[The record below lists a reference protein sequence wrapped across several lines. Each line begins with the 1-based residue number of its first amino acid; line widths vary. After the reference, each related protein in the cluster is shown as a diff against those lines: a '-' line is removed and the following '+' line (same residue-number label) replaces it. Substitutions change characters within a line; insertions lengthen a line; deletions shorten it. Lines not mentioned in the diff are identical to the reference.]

1 MAKSKVKRY
10 NEDGYVTSD
19 DSNSGMK
26 EAYDEGALERA
37 NASEDSQAIANEAKG
52 DTMLKAMRDAST
64 APKGMA
70 KPRVSAPAVKPS
82 APAAKSATPAAKTTA
97 KDENYS
103 NEGRY
108 KAAPTTTAKKET
120 YVDMSGKVQ
129 TKKSAADRDAEMAAR
144 RESLV
149 SGIKKVGS
157 SIGDMFSKAKQN
169 YESTRPVSR
178 QVQRERDQAAARGN
192 LAKGGMASSASK
204 RADGIATKGKTRG
217 KMC

>member
-10 NEDGYVTSD
+10 NGEDNSYITGE
-19 DSNSGMK
+19 DSNAGMK

-37 NASEDSQAIANEAKG
+37 NSYEDSQAIANEAKG

-64 APKGMA
+64 APKAAARPRAAAPKADVASAIAKTMA
-70 KPRVSAPAVKPS
+70 ANK
-82 APAAKSATPAAKTTA
+82 ATPAAKEESKPTA
-97 KDENYS
+97 
-103 NEGRY
+103 
-108 KAAPTTTAKKET
+108 AAKPTTSAKKET

-129 TKKSAADRDAEMAAR
+129 TKKSAADRDADMAAR
-144 RESLV
+144 RESLM

-178 QVQRERDQAAARGN
+178 QVQKERDQAAARGN
-192 LAKGGMASSASK
+192 LAKGGTASS

-217 KMC
+217 RMC

>member
-1 MAKSKVKRY
+1 MKKVNRY
-10 NEDGYVTSD
+10 NGEDNSYITGE
-19 DSNSGMK
+19 DSNAGMK

-37 NASEDSQAIANEAKG
+37 NSSAESQAIANEAKG
-52 DTMLKAMRDAST
+52 EAMLKSMRDKAT
-64 APKGMA
+64 IA
-70 KPRVSAPAVKPS
+70 KPKASAPTAKSS
-82 APAAKSATPAAKTTA
+82 APAAKSSTPTVKEETKTEVVT
-97 KDENYS
+97 K
-103 NEGRY
+103 
-108 KAAPTTTAKKET
+108 PTTSTKKET

-144 RESLV
+144 RESAM
-149 SGIKKVGS
+149 SGLRSIGS

-192 LAKGGMASSASK
+192 LAKGGTASS

-217 KMC
+217 RMC

>member
-1 MAKSKVKRY
+1 MKKVKRY
-10 NEDGYVTSD
+10 NEEGYVTAD
-19 DSNSGMK
+19 DSNAGMR

-37 NASEDSQAIANEAKG
+37 NSSDSSQAIADEAKG

-64 APKGMA
+64 APKA
-70 KPRVSAPAVKPS
+70 ARPRASAPAASTKPS
-82 APAAKSATPAAKTTA
+82 APATKPTASAAKEESKPAA
-97 KDENYS
+97 
-103 NEGRY
+103 
-108 KAAPTTTAKKET
+108 PITTAKKET

-144 RESLV
+144 RESLM
-149 SGIKKVGS
+149 SGIKGVGS
-157 SIGDMFSKAKQN
+157 SIGNMFSRAKQN

-178 QVQRERDQAAARGN
+178 QVQKERDQAAARGN
-192 LAKGGMASSASK
+192 LAKGGTASS

>member
-10 NEDGYVTSD
+10 NEEGYVTAD

-37 NASEDSQAIANEAKG
+37 NSSEDSQAIANEAKG
-52 DTMLKAMRDAST
+52 DTMLKAMRDASA
-64 APKGMA
+64 APKA
-70 KPRVSAPAVKPS
+70 AARPRASAPAASTKPS
-82 APAAKSATPAAKTTA
+82 APAAKEESKPTAAAK
-97 KDENYS
+97 
-103 NEGRY
+103 
-108 KAAPTTTAKKET
+108 PTTSAKKET

-144 RESLV
+144 RESLM
-149 SGIKKVGS
+149 SGIKSVGS
-157 SIGDMFSKAKQN
+157 SIGNMFSKAKQN

-178 QVQRERDQAAARGN
+178 QVQKERDQAAARGN
-192 LAKGGMASSASK
+192 LAKGGTASS

-217 KMC
+217 RMC

>member
-1 MAKSKVKRY
+1 MKKVKRY
-10 NEDGYVTSD
+10 NEEGYVTAD
-19 DSNSGMK
+19 DSNAGMR

-37 NASEDSQAIANEAKG
+37 NSSDSSQAIADEAKG

-64 APKGMA
+64 APKA
-70 KPRVSAPAVKPS
+70 ARPRASAPAASTKPS
-82 APAAKSATPAAKTTA
+82 APATKPTASAAKEES
-97 KDENYS
+97 K
-103 NEGRY
+103 
-108 KAAPTTTAKKET
+108 PTAKKET

-144 RESLV
+144 RESLM
-149 SGIKKVGS
+149 SGIKNVGS
-157 SIGDMFSKAKQN
+157 SIGNMFSKARQN

-178 QVQRERDQAAARGN
+178 QVQKERDQAAARGN
-192 LAKGGMASSASK
+192 LAKGGTASS

>member
-1 MAKSKVKRY
+1 MKKVKRY
-10 NEDGYVTSD
+10 NEEGYVTSD

-37 NASEDSQAIANEAKG
+37 NSSAESQAIANEAKG
-52 DTMLKAMRDAST
+52 EAMLKSMRDKAT
-64 APKGMA
+64 IA
-70 KPRVSAPAVKPS
+70 KPKASAPTAKSS
-82 APAAKSATPAAKTTA
+82 APAAKSSTPTVKEETKTEVVT
-97 KDENYS
+97 K
-103 NEGRY
+103 
-108 KAAPTTTAKKET
+108 PTTSTKKET

-144 RESLV
+144 RESAM
-149 SGIKKVGS
+149 SGLRSIGS

-192 LAKGGMASSASK
+192 LAKGGTASS

-217 KMC
+217 RMC